1 MLYGRFLPAVP
12 NDNQSKWCGFLLAV
26 EMTIVTKKRRRE
38 SVGGVAAHTL
48 FIITILWS
56 SFRLKGGI
64 HNNHPPAAP
73 LLFFPGEGGPF
84 SGF

>member
-1 MLYGRFLPAVP
+1 MTMGLVMLIVMLYGRFLPAVP
-12 NDNQSKWCGFLLAV
+12 NDNQSNWCGFLLAV

-56 SFRLKGGI
+56 SFGT
-64 HNNHPPAAP
+64 
-73 LLFFPGEGGPF
+73 EGRNP
-84 SGF
+84 